1 MSELK
6 LVKSSRVRKLIVSAA
21 LSHFSVFCLI
31 FSMFF
36 FPIWCFLLFL
46 ALYFLLSLLF
56 FHRLYCFL
64 LALLSLEVPAGRP
77 EAAGGAGFGG
87 GAVDPAQL
95 VSLAHLILSQSGGDE

>member
-1 MSELK
+1 MLELK
-6 LVKSSRVRKLIVSAA
+6 PIKSSRVRKLIVSAV

-36 FPIWCFLLFL
+36 FPIWFFLLFL
-46 ALYFLLSLLF
+46 ALYVLFSLLF

-77 EAAGGAGFGG
+77 EAVGGAGSGG
-87 GAVDPAQL
+87 GVADPAQL
-95 VSLAHLILSQSGGDE
+95 VALAHLILSQSGGDN